1 MNSSSE
7 PWTDNSE
14 EPRSA
19 TVARHGAGQRAL
31 ARTLLGDEGA
41 DDAVQ
46 DTWLRYLEVQP
57 QERASLR
64 GWLATVLLR
73 RASNLRRSAARRR
86 THEADAARD
95 ERIDTE
101 GLRERE
107 ELLRSVTAAVLG
119 LDEPYRAV
127 VMLRWFEDLAPRD
140 VAARLGVDP
149 TVVHTRLSRAH
160 AMLRRRLEH
169 EHGDQHWR
177 ALLALIVRPEATEL
191 GATAAAVGV
200 SLMSAKA
207 LLAAA
212 GAALVVGI
220 SLWRVFAVREGPL
233 GEPTVVAETFE
244 SAPAS
249 GEAARTETDE
259 IESDVAPQ
267 REPVDAQSASSPSTD
282 SSAWPA
288 PEFEYTLEVSVS
300 DALDR
305 PACVGLL
312 AAPAGH
318 SLNRVATTDGNGRA
332 QVRWLAFVAQMEL
345 DLALEGEA
353 ELRRVQLVAGGQRIA
368 LRSREVSSLLTS
380 TVGDAP
386 AVTLQSHGDFTQ
398 RLSSLRDLGGRTAEV
413 DALRDNEGRVL
424 FVEPARI
431 EGERALE
438 LEETTRR
445 LAHKLAAVGVENSM
459 RSVLR
464 DARKA
469 AGSPP
474 DLATVR
480 GRITNAD
487 RSPAA
492 NVPVAL
498 RTRNASVWTVATSD
512 SNGAYELRAL
522 AEGDALLAIG
532 GGDAARVSARLGVAA
547 GTTHTFD
554 AELERGLELRGKLVD
569 SAGEPLSGWRVEIE
583 AVDGELADATVS
595 DERGGFAIPNLPS
608 GALKVYVAPTRG
620 VAHAPALMVS
630 DRAHAGELEVVFT
643 AAARANEPF
652 GGLRVR
658 APNGEAPGRIES
670 ARAWRLDS
678 WRGVAGDV
686 IPPENSGSIAGQ
698 TPSIEFSRLTAG
710 AYRIEALGV
719 GGEPF
724 VLDNVWV
731 RPSDRLE
738 LDFPPAP
745 ASGELRF
752 EVENHGHL
760 DLELTRRGASVEL
773 HQRVRVD
780 GPCTL
785 RASVGDWRIV
795 AHGLGFERVS
805 HVAVFADEST
815 TVRF

>member
-7 PWTDNSE
+7 PWTENSE
-14 EPRSA
+14 EPRSE
-19 TVARHGAGQRAL
+19 TVARHGAGLRAL

-46 DTWLRYLEVQP
+46 DTWLRYLEARP
-57 QERASLR
+57 QARGSLR
-64 GWLATVLLR
+64 GWLATALRR

-86 THEADAARD
+86 THEADAACD

-107 ELLRSVTAAVLG
+107 ELLRSVTAAVLS

-160 AMLRRRLEH
+160 AMLRRRLAH
-169 EHGDQHWR
+169 GHGDEHWR
-177 ALLALIVRPEATEL
+177 AMLALLVRPEATEL

-207 LLAAA
+207 VLAAVA
-212 GAALVVGI
+212 AALVVGV
-220 SLWRVFAVREGPL
+220 SLWRAFAVREGPL
-233 GEPTVVAETFE
+233 GDPTAVAETFE

-249 GEAARTETDE
+249 GETAHTQSGE

-267 REPVDAQSASSPSTD
+267 REPVDAKAASSPSTD

-288 PEFEYTLEVSVS
+288 PAFEYTLEVSVS

-305 PACVGLL
+305 PASVGLL

-332 QVRWLAFVAQMEL
+332 QVRWLAFVAQMEP
-345 DLALEGEA
+345 DLAIEGEA

-368 LRSREVSSLLTS
+368 LRSRAVSSLLTS
-380 TVGDAP
+380 TVGDAS
-386 AVTLQSHGDFTQ
+386 AVTLQIQGNFTE
-398 RLSSLRDLGGRTAEV
+398 RLSSLRELGGRAAEV

-431 EGERALE
+431 EGEGALE

-445 LAHKLAAVGVENSM
+445 LAHKLLAAGVENRM
-459 RSVLR
+459 RSVVR
-464 DARKA
+464 DAKKV

-474 DLATVR
+474 DLTTVR
-480 GRITNAD
+480 GRVTNAD
-487 RSPAA
+487 GSPAA

-498 RTRNASVWTVATSD
+498 RTKNASVWTVGTSD
-512 SNGAYELRAL
+512 SNGAYELRAI

-532 GGDAARVSARLGVAA
+532 GGDRARLSANVTCSA
-547 GTTHTFD
+547 GALCVFD
-554 AELERGLELRGKLVD
+554 AELTRGLELRGKLVD
-569 SAGEPLSGWRVEIE
+569 SAGEPLNGWRVEIE

-608 GALKVYVAPTRG
+608 GALKVLVAPTHG
-620 VAHAPALMVS
+620 AAHAPALMVS
-630 DRAHAGELEVVFT
+630 ERAHAGENEVVFT
-643 AAARANEPF
+643 AAASANEPF
-652 GGLRVR
+652 GALRVR
-658 APNGEAPGRIES
+658 APNVGTAREIES

-686 IPPENSGSIAGQ
+686 IPPENSDSLAGQ
-698 TPSIEFSRLTAG
+698 APSIEFSRLTAG
-710 AYRIEALGV
+710 AYRIEALVG

-738 LDFPPAP
+738 LDVPPAP

-752 EVENHGHL
+752 EIENHGHL
-760 DLELTRRGASVEL
+760 DLELTRRGPSVEL
-773 HQRVRVD
+773 HQRVRVE

-785 RASVGDWRIV
+785 RASAADWRIV

-805 HVAVFADEST
+805 HVAVLADEST